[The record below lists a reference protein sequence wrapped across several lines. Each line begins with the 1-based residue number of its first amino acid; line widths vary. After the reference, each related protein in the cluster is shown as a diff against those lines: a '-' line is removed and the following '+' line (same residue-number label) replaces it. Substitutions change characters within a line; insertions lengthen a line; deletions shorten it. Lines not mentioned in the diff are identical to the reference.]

1 LSPNRLLPLPERP
14 ISNEA
19 DRAFLFLQGERYERY
34 QQITIKELHMRLHK
48 LKASESTGTYQIE
61 SPISEADILLMARQL
76 ANLRLR
82 RGRAL
87 TSPKEVFSHLQ
98 ALLADYEHEVFAL
111 LLLDNRH
118 RVIVFHELFRGTL
131 DGANVYPR
139 EVVKTALEHNAAATV
154 LVHNHPSGDPKP
166 SQADLNLTHK
176 LQEALNLVGV
186 RTLDHIV
193 VGHEGCVSL
202 AELGYL

>member
-1 LSPNRLLPLPERP
+1 LSPNRLLPLPKRP

-154 LVHNHPSGDPKP
+154 LVHNHPSGDPEP

-202 AELGYL
+202 AEQGYL

>member
-1 LSPNRLLPLPERP
+1 
-14 ISNEA
+14 
-19 DRAFLFLQGERYERY
+19 
-34 QQITIKELHMRLHK
+34 MRLHK

-61 SPISEADILLMARQL
+61 APISEADILLMARQL
-76 ANLRLR
+76 AHLRLR

-118 RVIVFHELFRGTL
+118 RIIVFHELFRGTL

-166 SQADLNLTHK
+166 SQADITLTRK

-202 AELGYL
+202 AEQGHL

>member
-1 LSPNRLLPLPERP
+1 
-14 ISNEA
+14 
-19 DRAFLFLQGERYERY
+19 
-34 QQITIKELHMRLHK
+34 MRLHK

-131 DGANVYPR
+131 DGANVYTR

-154 LVHNHPSGDPKP
+154 LVHNHPSGDPEP

-202 AELGYL
+202 AEQGYL